1 MSVFSKYRR
10 NMSIDWGIDTKDYPF
25 VKCSDLPLD
34 TKIPFFG
41 LFIAPDS
48 GYGENPIAIL
58 EDQLL
63 SMPQR
68 FTEQVKADMKG
79 RADHAAEDACGKC
92 HRHPFRHG
100 YDICFNAVP
109 PYQKP
114 FEILFQQ

>member
-10 NMSIDWGIDTKDYPF
+10 NMSIDWGIDTKDFPF

-58 EDQLL
+58 EDQLF

-68 FTEQVKADMKG
+68 FTDQVKEMMDDQAVVDCIK
-79 RADHAAEDACGKC
+79 DKKAALVISTFESKKYKKT
-92 HRHPFRHG
+92 G
-100 YDICFNAVP
+100 YDIDFC
-109 PYQKP
+109 
-114 FEILFQQ
+114 EIDP